1 MGCRPCCSSSAMGPL
16 AGGEDRGGPG
26 LSQVAQSLQGAGGW
40 MGTSRRPLIERHY
53 LDLWSPSVGQDPSEG
68 GAGSARGRGGCK
80 AGL

>member
-16 AGGEDRGGPG
+16 AGGEDRVGPG
-26 LSQVAQSLQGAGGW
+26 LSQAAPSLQGAGGW
-40 MGTSRRPLIERHY
+40 MGTSCRPLIERHD

-68 GAGSARGRGGCK
+68 GAGGAGGGAGK